1 MASSKIQ
8 ILAQRMT
15 DDSSGT
21 LASITA
27 LLFDTL
33 MTGLVT
39 NFLMKK
45 VRAQLTVEGLT
56 AGESVIVGLCS
67 GNMAIAD
74 IANVLNASI
83 FGPAETD
90 EVALTKQ
97 IYWETV
103 RAIESLNP
111 VYSIDQSLGGGK
123 GIPQFEGV
131 GFQWFIYNPTGGTLT
146 TAGVV
151 SGVAAYYGV
160 WM

>member
-1 MASSKIQ
+1 
-8 ILAQRMT
+8 MT

-33 MTGLVT
+33 MTGITT
-39 NFLMKK
+39 NFLLKK
-45 VRAQLTVEGLT
+45 LRAELVVAGLT
-56 AGESVIVGLCS
+56 AGENVVVGLCS
-67 GNMAIAD
+67 GDMTIAE

-90 EVALTKQ
+90 EQALKKK
-97 IYWETV
+97 IYWETL
-103 RAIESLNP
+103 RTIESLDP
-111 VYSIDQSLGGGK
+111 VYSVDQSLGGGK